1 MGLDSQLLNN
11 AVNEPLLSEIKSFLQ
26 EKSSVPKKKPI
37 TISGTFLFVVGII
50 IIILI
55 GGGSTVLV

>member
-26 EKSSVPKKKPI
+26 EKSSVPKEKPI
-37 TISGTFLFVVGII
+37 TISGTFYL
-50 IIILI
+50 L
-55 GGGSTVLV
+55 

>member
-11 AVNEPLLSEIKSFLQ
+11 TVNEPLLSEIKSLLQ
-26 EKSSVPKKKPI
+26 EKSSVPKEKPI